1 MDYVAVKTFVSPQRT
16 IQDMKLRNESEKT
29 NLIII
34 KKNEQNT
41 AKKLKTVS
49 TLNINTTRSKLVLLV
64 ASSCTL

>member
-49 TLNINTTRSKLVLLV
+49 TLNINITKSKLMLLV